1 MALYMNL
8 SGVSQGAA
16 QCGFGFGSLKP
27 LFDASLS
34 LIQQRGW
41 RALAAGRGVHR
52 KGFSRLVR
60 HGFYVARAS
69 LSTPLN

>member
-1 MALYMNL
+1 M
-8 SGVSQGAA
+8 GVSKVVREST
-16 QCGFGFGSLKP
+16 FGFGSLKP

-34 LIQQRGW
+34 PIQTRGW